1 MIIFLMIVLMVL
13 FFINIEMFFNIFL
26 GGFALFAI
34 GSFSIAVYG
43 WVLGFA

>member
-26 GGFALFAI
+26 GGVALFAI

-43 WVLGFA
+43 WVLSFA